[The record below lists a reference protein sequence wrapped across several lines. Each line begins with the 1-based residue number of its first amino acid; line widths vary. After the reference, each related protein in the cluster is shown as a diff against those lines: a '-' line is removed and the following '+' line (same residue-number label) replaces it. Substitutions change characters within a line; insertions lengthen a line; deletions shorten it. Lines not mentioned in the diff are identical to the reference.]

1 MRILGID
8 PGSLLTGYGVID
20 VCANHNRYVTCGT
33 LSLKTLK
40 MPARLQLIYET
51 VSEIITEF
59 QPDQFAIERVFVNKN
74 IDSALKLGHAR
85 GVAMCAASMQGLE
98 VGEYAPREIKLAT
111 TGSGS
116 ADKGQVQHMVKVLLG
131 LNQTP
136 DEDAAD
142 ALATAICHA
151 HHNSSTAVRLQQQ
164 MAGDNIKL
172 VEK

>member
-20 VCANHNRYVTCGT
+20 VNANHNRYVTCGT

-51 VSEIITEF
+51 ISEIITEF

-111 TGSGS
+111 TGSGA
-116 ADKGQVQHMVKVLLG
+116 ADKAQVQHMVKVLLS
-131 LNQTP
+131 LKQTP

-151 HHNSSTAVRLQQQ
+151 HHSSGTAAKLRQQ
-164 MAGDNIKL
+164 MGADIKL